1 MQNIVQDVFRIARRR
16 DLPNIMPSLL
26 QKPPPQIGGV
36 ERTAYD
42 ASRGKAA
49 AAARG
54 YFGDDFTHHFCGL
67 GPSPGPLIN
76 RGQHVRVAAVGSIC
90 EQFLAATRGHDAQI
104 VSIGAGFDTRFW
116 QLSATGEAPRL
127 FVELDQP
134 LIVARK
140 SAIIAE
146 QPALLAALPEGAACV
161 GAESVASERYQLRAA
176 DVRDSA
182 QLGKALAD
190 AGWDADRPTLVLL
203 ECVLVYLPPEEAV
216 AVLTW
221 FSQRSARV
229 VLAGYE
235 QIKPGD
241 AFGRTMLENLR
252 RRDCPLLGLP
262 ACPELASQVARCHA
276 AGYARAEALDLLTY
290 HGTVIAQA
298 ERARTASLELLDEVE
313 EWQMLMQHYCV
324 VMAVRDVPET
334 PMFGTLSL
342 QAPVSRPFPV
352 SSTPLAHGRQAALHR
367 PVSPPL

>member
-1 MQNIVQDVFRIARRR
+1 
-16 DLPNIMPSLL
+16 MPSLL

-324 VMAVRDVPET
+324 MMAVRDVPET